1 MATTYYTPGVYV
13 EEQPAGSRP
22 IQGVGTA
29 VAGFVG
35 RTASVPGDLE
45 GPALVTNWTQF
56 KTQFGDLGEGLP
68 LPFAVQGFFQNGG
81 GSAFIAPV
89 GVGAAPRP
97 TIDVPGA
104 GEGTGPVLRAT
115 AREESAAGP
124 AIVLEVS
131 DPAGEE
137 ADAETTF
144 NLVVRAGGQEERY
157 DGLAGKRGAQGA
169 AATVTSQSK
178 LVELADA
185 GRGGGRPANGRY
197 ELVPPGPKPVDAS
210 AFLGDDVA
218 RTGLAGLG
226 AIDDVTMLVAPDI
239 TAAPEGGDPDA
250 DLITTVQGAMVDQ
263 ATTLHDRMAILDAPP
278 GMTAQQVL
286 DWKSAQPGLDSPF
299 AVLYYPWIG
308 VYNPGGTRPLLMP
321 PSGHMAGVWS
331 RSDNARGVH
340 KAPANEPIS
349 GCQSLAVQITHAEQ
363 ALLNPDGINVIRSFP
378 GRGIR
383 VWGARTATTSDRDW
397 QYVNVRRLFNYVE
410 ESIQEGT
417 QWVVFEPNSPDLWQR
432 IVRTVSAFLTVT
444 WRSGALFGRKPEE
457 AFYVKCDEE
466 TNPPDVIDAGQV
478 VIEVGMAAV
487 RPAEFV
493 VFRIA
498 QLASGAQ
505 SE

>member
-1 MATTYYTPGVYV
+1 
-13 EEQPAGSRP
+13 
-22 IQGVGTA
+22 
-29 VAGFVG
+29 
-35 RTASVPGDLE
+35 
-45 GPALVTNWTQF
+45 
-56 KTQFGDLGEGLP
+56 
-68 LPFAVQGFFQNGG
+68 
-81 GSAFIAPV
+81 
-89 GVGAAPRP
+89 
-97 TIDVPGA
+97 
-104 GEGTGPVLRAT
+104 VLRAT
-115 AREESAAGP
+115 ALEAAAAGP

-131 DPAGEE
+131 DPTGED
-137 ADAETTF
+137 ADPENTF

-157 DGLAGKRGAQGA
+157 EKLAAKRGAQGA
-169 AATVTSQSK
+169 ASTVSAGSK

-185 GRGGGRPANGRY
+185 GRTGGRPANGRY
-197 ELVPPGPKPVDAS
+197 ELTTPGPAPIDAR
-210 AFLGDDVA
+210 AFLGDEVA
-218 RTGLAGLG
+218 RTGLAGLA
-226 AIDDVTMLVAPDI
+226 AIDDITMLVAPDI
-239 TAAPEGGDPDA
+239 TAPAGEGDDPDL
-250 DLITTVQGAMVDQ
+250 DLITTVQGALVEQ

-278 GMTAQQVL
+278 GMTPQEVL

-299 AVLYYPWIG
+299 AALYYPWIG

-349 GCQSLAVQITHAEQ
+349 GCQSLGIQVTHAEQ
-363 ALLNPDGINVIRSFP
+363 ALLNPQGINVIRSFP
-378 GRGIR
+378 GRGVR

-397 QYVNVRRLFNYVE
+397 QYINVRRLFNYVE
-410 ESIQEGT
+410 ESISEGT
-417 QWVVFEPNSPDLWQR
+417 QWVVFEPNNPDLWQR
-432 IVRTVSAFLTVT
+432 ISRTVSAFLTVT

-478 VIEVGMAAV
+478 VIEVGLAAV